1 MKRREAIKSV
11 ALLMGGALSLSTLAV
26 FQSGCNPSEEKQSGV
41 FTLDQKNLFDD
52 IADIIIPETTSPGAR
67 EAQVGIVIAAI
78 LEDCYKPEDQNL
90 VIKSL
95 EEIDKRSSELFKAA
109 FVKVSLT
116 DKTKLIEELDK
127 EAYTLDEKERKDIH
141 NGYKIIKELT
151 LLGYFTSEAGATQAL
166 NYNMVPGRF
175 DGCVDL
181 KPGQKAWA

>member
-11 ALLMGGALSLSTLAV
+11 ALLMGSALSLSTLTV
-26 FQSGCNPSEEKQSGV
+26 FQSGCNPSPEKLSGV
-41 FTLDQKNLFDD
+41 FSPEHKKLFDD

-67 EAQVGIVIAAI
+67 EAQVGRVIATI
-78 LEDCYKPEDQNL
+78 LEDCYKPEDQNV
-90 VIKSL
+90 VINSL
-95 EEIDKRSSELFKAA
+95 NELD
-109 FVKVSLT
+109 KVSYEQFQTSFQKVTLI
-116 DKTKLIEELDK
+116 DKTKLIEELDEK
-127 EAYTLDEKERKDIH
+127 AYTLNNEERTDIH

-151 LLGYFTSEAGATQAL
+151 LLGYFTSEAGVTQAL